1 MKSISF
7 LRDYSKEK
15 LVKHM
20 SQEKLRRIKCPL
32 CNSDMKYEDYDY
44 DDDLCFHFECPKC
57 KTRIDVYVDGGYMIK
72 ETLAKMGYGDVKIDW
87 EGG

>member
-1 MKSISF
+1 
-7 LRDYSKEK
+7 
-15 LVKHM
+15 
-20 SQEKLRRIKCPL
+20 
-32 CNSDMKYEDYDY
+32 MKYDDYDY

-57 KTRIDVYVDGGYMIK
+57 KTRIDVYVDGEYMIK